1 MRLTLPAAAALI
13 LAACGPQSPASE
25 TPPPQAPA
33 APEAAAPA
41 PAPELAAPP
50 APIILSTTEVAALLV
65 GKWRSIDDTKS
76 TMTITADG
84 AWISDYA
91 SAPPVHDVST
101 WKLFTMLDPLPGV
114 PAYTLEPGKA
124 YLEVKGPDVS
134 LRYEVGDIDG
144 DNLELFYLAR
154 GNRHAFTRVK

>member
-1 MRLTLPAAAALI
+1 MRLTLPAVALI
-13 LAACGPQSPASE
+13 LAACGPQTPASE

-33 APEAAAPA
+33 APEAVA
-41 PAPELAAPP
+41 PAPEPAAATPAAP
-50 APIILSTTEVAALLV
+50 IVLTTTEVAARLV
-65 GKWRSIDDTKS
+65 GTWRSIDDAKS
-76 TMTITADG
+76 TITISADG
-84 AWISDYA
+84 GWISDYA
-91 SAPPVHDVST
+91 DTLPVHEVST

-124 YLEVKGPDVS
+124 YLEVKGRDVS
-134 LRYEVGDIDG
+134 LQYEVGNIDA